1 METKEETEPKKVFYR
16 VIIVTGI
23 IVVAFNLRPSI
34 TSVGPL
40 IGTIRD
46 QLGLSN
52 WSAGMLT
59 SLPLIAFAVMSPL
72 VAKLSN
78 RFTNERVM
86 LLGLFMLFIGITLRS
101 MTIISLLFAGTL
113 LIGLGIAI
121 CNVLL
126 PSVIKEK
133 FPMQVALMTS
143 IYSTAMGI
151 FAATAS
157 GLSVPIAEGLHL
169 GWQVALIVWAI
180 PALLGIIIWI
190 YLAKQSTDHY
200 RVFYQPIIEQKRIW
214 RSPLAWQ
221 VAAFMGFQSF
231 LFYVTISWMPE
242 ILQAYGISAAAAGW
256 MLSFLQF
263 IGLPASF
270 IVPVLAGKYRSQHG
284 IVLAM
289 GLFSIIGY
297 TGLLLGK
304 SNIVMVVSIILIG
317 FSLSGTF
324 ALALTLLGMRARNG
338 KQAAQL
344 SGMAQSFGYVLAA
357 IGPFLIGYL
366 YDKTQTWDI
375 PLLTLISVAIIVVV
389 FGFGAGRDKYVFDE

>member
-1 METKEETEPKKVFYR
+1 M
-16 VIIVTGI
+16 
-23 IVVAFNLRPSI
+23 
-34 TSVGPL
+34 
-40 IGTIRD
+40 
-46 QLGLSN
+46 
-52 WSAGMLT
+52 
-59 SLPLIAFAVMSPL
+59 
-72 VAKLSN
+72 
-78 RFTNERVM
+78 
-86 LLGLFMLFIGITLRS
+86 
-101 MTIISLLFAGTL
+101 
-113 LIGLGIAI
+113 
-121 CNVLL
+121 
-126 PSVIKEK
+126 
-133 FPMQVALMTS
+133 
-143 IYSTAMGI
+143 
-151 FAATAS
+151 
-157 GLSVPIAEGLHL
+157 PIAEGLHL

-180 PALLGIIIWI
+180 PALLGIIVWI

-200 RVFYQPIIEQKRIW
+200 RVSYQPIIEQKQIW

-270 IVPVLAGKYRSQHG
+270 IVPVLASKYRSQHG

-304 SNIVMVVSIILIG
+304 SNTVMVVSIILIG

-357 IGPFLIGYL
+357 IGPFLVGYL

>member
-1 METKEETEPKKVFYR
+1 METKEETEQKKVFYR
-16 VIIVTGI
+16 VIIATGI

-46 QLGLSN
+46 HLGLSN

-72 VAKLSN
+72 VTKLSN

-86 LLGLFMLFIGITLRS
+86 LLGLFGLFIGITLRS
-101 MTIISLLFAGTL
+101 MAIISLLFVGTL

-133 FPMQVALMTS
+133 FPMKVALMTS

-151 FAATAS
+151 SAATAS
-157 GLSVPIAEGLHL
+157 GLSVPIAEGLHF
-169 GWQVALIVWAI
+169 GWQIALIVWAI
-180 PALLGIIIWI
+180 PALLGIIVWI
-190 YLAKQSTDHY
+190 YLRKQLTDHY
-200 RVFYQPIIEQKRIW
+200 RVLYQPIIEQKQIW

-242 ILQAYGISAAAAGW
+242 ILQAYGISASAAGW

-270 IVPVLAGKYRSQHG
+270 IVPVLAGQYRSQHG

-344 SGMAQSFGYVLAA
+344 SGMAQSVGYVLAA
-357 IGPFLIGYL
+357 IGPFLVGYL